1 MFDTRKVLN
10 PISPAV
16 YYGGATIKQRD
27 MNKVKKAIRSLNPAI
42 RTAIILVV
50 AFIAAMLSGF
60 FFGHYLSSSSP
71 ITFFALVVF
80 ATFVIVGIYT
90 HLIEDDDE

>member
-1 MFDTRKVLN
+1 
-10 PISPAV
+10 
-16 YYGGATIKQRD
+16 
-27 MNKVKKAIRSLNPAI
+27 MNKVKKAIRSLNPVM

-60 FFGHYLSSSSP
+60 LFGHYLGSSSP

-80 ATFVIVGIYT
+80 ATFVIIGVYT
-90 HLIEDDDE
+90 HLIEDDYE

>member
-1 MFDTRKVLN
+1 
-10 PISPAV
+10 
-16 YYGGATIKQRD
+16 
-27 MNKVKKAIRSLNPAI
+27 MNKVKKAIRSLNPVT

-60 FFGHYLSSSSP
+60 FFGHYLGNSSP
-71 ITFFALVVF
+71 ITFFMLVVF

>member
-1 MFDTRKVLN
+1 
-10 PISPAV
+10 
-16 YYGGATIKQRD
+16 
-27 MNKVKKAIRSLNPAI
+27 MNKVKKAIRSLNPVM

-60 FFGHYLSSSSP
+60 LFGHYLGSSSP

-80 ATFVIVGIYT
+80 ATFVIVGVYT
-90 HLIEDDDE
+90 HLIEDNDE

>member
-1 MFDTRKVLN
+1 
-10 PISPAV
+10 
-16 YYGGATIKQRD
+16 
-27 MNKVKKAIRSLNPAI
+27 MNKVKKAIRSLNPVV

-60 FFGHYLSSSSP
+60 FFGHYLGNSSP
-71 ITFFALVVF
+71 ITFFMLVVF
-80 ATFVIVGIYT
+80 VTFVIVGIYT

>member
-1 MFDTRKVLN
+1 
-10 PISPAV
+10 
-16 YYGGATIKQRD
+16 
-27 MNKVKKAIRSLNPAI
+27 MNKVKKAIRSLNPVV

-60 FFGHYLSSSSP
+60 FFGHYLGSSSP
-71 ITFFALVVF
+71 ITFFMLVVF
-80 ATFVIVGIYT
+80 VTFVIVGIYT

>member
-1 MFDTRKVLN
+1 M
-10 PISPAV
+10 
-16 YYGGATIKQRD
+16 
-27 MNKVKKAIRSLNPAI
+27 

-60 FFGHYLSSSSP
+60 LFGHYLGSSSP

-80 ATFVIVGIYT
+80 ATFVIVGVYT
-90 HLIEDDDE
+90 HLIEDNDE

>member
-1 MFDTRKVLN
+1 MLRASSN

-27 MNKVKKAIRSLNPAI
+27 MNKIKKAIRSLNPVT

-50 AFIAAMLSGF
+50 VFIAAMLSGF
-60 FFGHYLSSSSP
+60 FFGHYLGNSSP
-71 ITFFALVVF
+71 ITFFVLV
-80 ATFVIVGIYT
+80 TFTTFIIVGVYT
-90 HLIEDDDE
+90 HLIEDNDE